1 MRGGPRTEGF
11 LSLTQLFGSTRQEL
25 ETGTRKPSPGSK
37 RNATPVLP
45 QEWLMKMHWSRLCCV
60 LAAFA
65 LAAGLA
71 APAPAQEDKDA
82 TGRNWGNYH
91 VDQSIEIGWRGT
103 SFTGNNDV
111 YDTFVNLGQGVRLF
125 NQTLE
130 MRSLNHQGLL
140 FDNLY
145 MSNFGFGGDPNNGSM
160 LRMSKNKVYD
170 FSGTFR
176 LDRNMWNYDL
186 LANPLNPANSVP
198 TMFIGFSPHKMDL
211 TRRMSDARL
220 TLFPQSSVRVRLGY
234 SRNNNEGPSLTT
246 YHQGTEALL
255 FQDFKVTTNA
265 YQGGIDFKVLP
276 RTNIS
281 YDQFL
286 NYYKGDTSIGDNN
299 LTYQL
304 ANGQLV
310 DLGVSWDTVNSSP
323 CKIPFTSTTTRPPTA
338 AANCNAFTNYI
349 RSAPTRTSYPTEQFT
364 FQSNYFRNVDM
375 SGRLMYSSADARV
388 MNYDELFQGF
398 ESRSLA
404 TQLNTK
410 GIAAINRTS
419 VSADY
424 GITANLTPKLRLVD
438 EFRFIYFRI
447 PGQNQLSTTALFATN
462 MLTAPIVFNPATC
475 PAPYT
480 ANTCPTHSSSS
491 EADASAAV
499 SSLFLGQDSKYN
511 TLELEYDFS
520 KHIGGRLGYRYR
532 RRAID
537 QRDVELNT
545 STYDPILA
553 TRACAA
559 ALVSSN
565 GSCTTSTSSATS
577 FETLINE
584 SALLAGVWVRPIQNL
599 RLTYDQEILY
609 ADNSFTRIS
618 PRQSQ
623 HYKFRGEYKPTPWLS
638 MNSTMNVF
646 EGRNN
651 VSQIAH
657 LEHTRSYGYN
667 FTVAPQDK
675 WSFDA
680 GYNYT
685 GIFSQTDI
693 CFIFGSG
700 APPPG
705 FPACPIV
712 GSAATLQGLSVYN
725 NKLNYGYTD
734 FMIKP
739 EKRVT
744 MRMGYAID
752 SITGNTLILNPN
764 SPPGPLNYN
773 YHRPYGAVDVDLSK
787 RVTWR
792 TSWGMYD
799 YDEKDNPIDNIG
811 HRSFRGNL
819 VNLTLRYAF

>member
-1 MRGGPRTEGF
+1 
-11 LSLTQLFGSTRQEL
+11 
-25 ETGTRKPSPGSK
+25 
-37 RNATPVLP
+37 
-45 QEWLMKMHWSRLCCV
+45 MKLHWSRLLGV
-60 LAAFA
+60 LAVFF

-71 APAPAQEDKDA
+71 APAWAQGDKDKDA
-82 TGRNWGNYH
+82 TGQDWGNYH
-91 VDQSIEIGWRGT
+91 IDQSIEMGWRGT

-130 MRSLNHQGLL
+130 MRSLNHAGTF

-145 MSNFGFGGDPNNGSM
+145 MSNFGYGGDPNDVSM
-160 LRMSKNKVYD
+160 LRMSKNKIYD
-170 FSGTFR
+170 FGGTFR
-176 LDRNMWNYDL
+176 RDRNLWNYDL
-186 LANPLNPANSVP
+186 LANPLNPANSTP
-198 TMFIGFSPHKMDL
+198 TIFIGFSPHKVDL
-211 TRRMSDARL
+211 TRRMSDVRL
-220 TLFPQSSVRVRLGY
+220 TLFPQSSVRLRLGY

-265 YQGGIDFKVLP
+265 YQAGIDFKVLP

-281 YDQFL
+281 FDEFL
-286 NYYKGDTSIGDNN
+286 NWYKGDTSIGDNN
-299 LTYQL
+299 RTYQL

-310 DLGVSWDTVNSSP
+310 DLGVSWDTANSSP
-323 CKIPFTSTTTRPPTA
+323 CKTPLSNATTTPPTA
-338 AANCNAFTNYI
+338 ASNCNAYTNYI
-349 RSAPTRTSYPTEQFT
+349 RSAPTRTSYPTEQLT
-364 FQSNYFRNVDM
+364 FQSNYFRKVDM

-398 ESRSLA
+398 ESRTLA
-404 TQLNTK
+404 TQLSTTGN
-410 GIAAINRTS
+410 AAINRTS

-424 GITANLTPKLRLVD
+424 AMTANLTRKLRLVD

-447 PGQNQLSTTALFATN
+447 PGQNQLSTAALFATN

-480 ANTCPTHSSSS
+480 AATCPTHTSSS
-491 EADASAAV
+491 EADASMAV

-511 TLELEYDFS
+511 TFELEYDFS
-520 KHIGGRLGYRYR
+520 PHFGGRLGYRYR
-532 RRAID
+532 HRAID

-553 TRACAA
+553 TRSCSSS
-559 ALVSSN
+559 LVSSN
-565 GSCTTSTSSATS
+565 GSCTTSSSSSDS

-584 SALLAGVWVRPIQNL
+584 SALLAGVWVRPVQNV
-599 RLTYDQEILY
+599 RVTYDQEILY
-609 ADNSFTRIS
+609 ADNTFTRIS

-623 HYKFRGEYKPTPWLS
+623 HYKLRGEYKPAPWLS
-638 MNSTMNVF
+638 MNSILNIY

-651 VSQIAH
+651 VSAIDH

-667 FTVAPQDK
+667 LTVAPKDT

-705 FPACPIV
+705 FPACPIA

-739 EKRVT
+739 QKRVT

-773 YHRPYGAVDVDLSK
+773 YHRPFGALDVALSN
-787 RVTWR
+787 RITWKS
-792 TSWGMYD
+792 SWGLYD
-799 YDEKDNPIDNIG
+799 YDEKDNPVDYIG

-819 VNLTLRYAF
+819 VTLAVECKF

>member
-1 MRGGPRTEGF
+1 MGA
-11 LSLTQLFGSTRQEL
+11 LI
-25 ETGTRKPSPGSK
+25 
-37 RNATPVLP
+37 
-45 QEWLMKMHWSRLCCV
+45 
-60 LAAFA
+60 

-71 APAPAQEDKDA
+71 TPAHAQEDKDG
-82 TGRNWGNYH
+82 TGRVWGNYH
-91 VDQSIEIGWRGT
+91 VDQSIEVGWRGK
-103 SFTGNNDV
+103 SFSGNNDV
-111 YDTFVNLGQGVRLF
+111 YDTFVNLGQGFRLF
-125 NQTLE
+125 NETLE
-130 MRSLNHQGLL
+130 MRSLNHHGGL

-145 MSNFGFGGDPNNGSM
+145 MSNFGYGGDPNDVSM
-160 LRMSKNKVYD
+160 LRVSKNAWYD

-176 LDRNMWNYDL
+176 RDRNMWNYDL
-186 LANPLNPANSVP
+186 LANPLNPATSTP
-198 TMFIGFSPHKMDL
+198 AIFIGFSPHGVDL
-211 TRRMSDARL
+211 TRRMSDVRF
-220 TLFPQSSVRVRLGY
+220 TLAPQSPVRLRLGY
-234 SRNNNEGPSLTT
+234 SRNNNEGPSLST

-265 YQGGIDFKVLP
+265 YQAGVDFKVIP
-276 RTNIS
+276 RTNFS
-281 YDQFL
+281 FDEFL
-286 NYYKGDTSIGDNN
+286 NWYKGDTSWGDHN

-310 DLGVSWDTVNSSP
+310 DLGVSWDTANSSP
-323 CKIPFTSTTTRPPTA
+323 CKIPFSNSTTKPPTA
-338 AANCNAFTNYI
+338 ASNCNAFTNYI
-349 RSAPTRTSYPTEQFT
+349 RSAPTRTYYPTEQVT
-364 FQSNYFRNVDM
+364 FQSNYFKNVDM

-404 TQLNTK
+404 TQLSTAGN
-410 GIAAINRTS
+410 AAINRTS

-424 GITANLTPKLRLVD
+424 ALTASITSKLRLVD

-480 ANTCPTHSSSS
+480 AATCPTHSSSS
-491 EADASAAV
+491 EADASTAV

-520 KHIGGRLGYRYR
+520 KHFGGRLGYRYR
-532 RRAID
+532 HRTID

-553 TRACAA
+553 TRSCSAS
-559 ALVSSN
+559 LVGSN
-565 GSCTTSTSSATS
+565 GSCTTSSSSSDS

-584 SALLAGVWVRPIQNL
+584 DSLLAGVWVRPIDGL

-609 ADNSFTRIS
+609 ADNTFTRVS

-623 HYKFRGEYKPTPWLS
+623 HYKFRGEYKPRPWLS
-638 MNSTMNVF
+638 MNSTLNIY
-646 EGRNN
+646 EARNN
-651 VSQIAH
+651 VSEIDH

-667 FTVAPQDK
+667 LTLAPQDT
-675 WSFDA
+675 WSFDI

-700 APPPG
+700 APPAG
-705 FPACPIV
+705 FPVCPIA

-725 NKLNYGYTD
+725 NLLNYGYAD

-739 EKRVT
+739 QKRVT
-744 MRMGYAID
+744 LRMGYAID

-773 YHRPYGAVDVDLSK
+773 YHRPYGAIDVDASK
-787 RVTWR
+787 RVTLKAY
-792 TSWGMYD
+792 WGDYD
-799 YDEKDNPIDNIG
+799 YNEKDNPVDYIG

-819 VNLTLRYAF
+819 VNLSLRYAF